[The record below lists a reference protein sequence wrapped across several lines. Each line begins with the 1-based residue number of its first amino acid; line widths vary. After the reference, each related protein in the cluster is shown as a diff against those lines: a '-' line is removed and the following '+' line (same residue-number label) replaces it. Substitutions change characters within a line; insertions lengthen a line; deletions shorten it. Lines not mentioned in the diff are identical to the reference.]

1 MKRTLSACLVLLA
14 CSAAPA
20 AAQAQRELA
29 DCTKLAAGQKT
40 ACEARN
46 NAVTSCRLET
56 DEARF
61 AACVTAALK
70 DPPPLRTP
78 GFSRGGDSSK
88 PSQGK

>member
-1 MKRTLSACLVLLA
+1 MKKTLFACLIFLA
-14 CSAAPA
+14 CSALPA
-20 AAQAQRELA
+20 AAQVQRGLA
-29 DCTKLAAGQKT
+29 DCTKLAARQKT

-46 NAVTSCRLET
+46 NALTSCRLET

-70 DPPPLRTP
+70 NPPPLRAP